1 MERLRELLAI
11 DDDTPRRGLRLLAG
25 LLLVL
30 GMMLVFVR
38 RSSLGDRW
46 GDLPLLLVLLAPCVF
61 FYGIGLLAARED
73 AQTRGW
79 ESVYVV
85 AGLLL
90 IPLVGFQFLELI
102 DGDENAPLNSAWI
115 FGLTAAAG
123 VAAGLLAGVRFAL
136 LAAGLAAIIV
146 WLAIFDEVLE
156 DGVAGDIGTFR
167 GLMVLIALILLAS
180 AFLLLRRDSRGGLG
194 DRVERHGEG
203 ALAGPG
209 EGPRGGGVLGRFAE
223 LGRPLDLGVARG
235 SELVTAAGVA
245 AVTAGAI
252 SVARVTAL
260 VPFGEPP
267 PFEASL
273 FWDLELLV
281 VSLALIAFAAWS
293 GTRGPGYVG
302 AFGLLFFITIVGLD
316 LDDDSPEG
324 SLLGWPL
331 ILLVLGA
338 LAFVA
343 SLVPGLGTDRFGRRG
358 GGDGPAAPAPGTVPA
373 APPAGPAAPPAGPSV
388 PPAPPPDP
396 PTERLDPPG
405 GPQPPPPPAPP
416 GAPR

>member
-46 GDLPLLLVLLAPCVF
+46 DDLPLLLVLLAPCVF
-61 FYGIGLLAARED
+61 LYGIGLLAARTD
-73 AQTRGW
+73 AATRGW

-90 IPLVGFQFLELI
+90 IPLVGFQFLEVI

-123 VAAGLLAGVRFAL
+123 VAAGLLAGVRVAL
-136 LAAGLAAIIV
+136 LVAGLAAIIV
-146 WLAIFDEVLE
+146 WLTIFEEILE
-156 DGVAGDIGTFR
+156 DGVAADVGTFR
-167 GLMVLIALILLAS
+167 GLMALIALILLAA
-180 AFLLLRRDSRGGLG
+180 AFLLLRRDAPGGLG
-194 DRVERHGEG
+194 ERIERHGEG
-203 ALAGPG
+203 QPASHR
-209 EGPRGGGVLGRFAE
+209 EGGRGRVLSRFAE
-223 LGRPLDLGVARG
+223 LGRPPDRDLARG
-235 SELVTAAGVA
+235 SELITAAGVA
-245 AVTAGAI
+245 AIVAGGI
-252 SVARVTAL
+252 SVATITAL
-260 VPFGEPP
+260 VPFATPP

-273 FWDLELLV
+273 LWDLELLV
-281 VSLALIAFAAWS
+281 ASLALVAFAAWS

-302 AFGLLFFITIVGLD
+302 AAGLILFIIIVGLD
-316 LDDDSPEG
+316 LDDDSPAG
-324 SLLGWPL
+324 KLIGWPL
-331 ILLVLGA
+331 ILLALGA

-343 SLVPGLGTDRFGRRG
+343 SLVPGMGTDRFGRRG
-358 GGDGPAAPAPGTVPA
+358 GGQAPAGTTPAATGAV
-373 APPAGPAAPPAGPSV
+373 PAGPSV
-388 PPAPPPDP
+388 PPAAPAQ
-396 PTERLDPPG
+396 PTERLDPPPG
-405 GPQPPPPPAPP
+405 REQPPPPAPP